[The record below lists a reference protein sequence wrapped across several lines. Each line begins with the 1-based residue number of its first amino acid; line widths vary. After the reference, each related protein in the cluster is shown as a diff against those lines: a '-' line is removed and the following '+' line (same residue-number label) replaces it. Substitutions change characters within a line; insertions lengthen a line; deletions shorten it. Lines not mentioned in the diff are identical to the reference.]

1 MIRHEQ
7 IQGLHVRRLLVWAK
21 NCNNVSSLIYE
32 ADFQESPLSNAE
44 NSPFNNFHKVR
55 PVGDFQTYEFPYEF
69 HNSAEMLKSSNLETG
84 LSNLSFELAK
94 SLSSFQVFQ

>member
-44 NSPFNNFHKVR
+44 NSLFNNFHKVR
-55 PVGDFQTYEFPYEF
+55 PVCDFQTYEFPYEF
-69 HNSAEMLKSSNLETG
+69 HTSAEMLKSSKLEIG
-84 LSNLSFELAK
+84 LSMLSF
-94 SLSSFQVFQ
+94 QR

>member
-7 IQGLHVRRLLVWAK
+7 IQGLHVTRLLVWAK

-44 NSPFNNFHKVR
+44 NSLFNNFHKVR
-55 PVGDFQTYEFPYEF
+55 PVCDFQTYEFPYEF
-69 HNSAEMLKSSNLETG
+69 HSSAEMLKSSKLEIG
-84 LSNLSFELAK
+84 LSKLSFECSKA
-94 SLSSFQVFQ
+94 